1 MLTVMRRVA
10 GWIDS
15 RPGGTVERWLFALVV
30 LFVWGLNTHG
40 NYAGS
45 GDEPHYQII
54 ARSLVSDGDFDLAD
68 DYSDPANLVG
78 GGNLQPEAHAR
89 PGRDGRLRPVHD
101 IGLPAL
107 FAPYFAAAYWA
118 AEHSPE
124 WVSPAIMA
132 RARLNPPL
140 VLRHL
145 LSLAM
150 IVLTA
155 VMAIL
160 LFRACRSECATHSP
174 AFGWVLLFV
183 LSPPLL
189 SHSFLFFTEVPTALA
204 VTVCWLALA
213 APLPPSRVRMAAIG
227 GVVGILL
234 LLHIRNAGLILG
246 LIVLFLGRIWHLEHR
261 GSLAAWF
268 LGPIAL
274 FAAFRT
280 AVNAA
285 FWGTL
290 VTSPHASASL
300 PGGLVATVTEIASR
314 VFGLLVDQEHGLLA
328 YAPVYL
334 LVLPGFFLLRRTG
347 RRGLRDASVLVLAY
361 LVPVVLPGLNRHGW
375 AGGWSPAARFLVPV
389 APILV
394 IVGFRYA
401 ARLRRI
407 PVAIALLCLAQVALD
422 LLYWSRPKLLWNAGT
437 GSSALAEYLS
447 TPGLDVA
454 AWLPSWHVP
463 SLYSAAVSLSVILA
477 WTLLSARAASKA
489 VAKPN
494 AARPAVP

>member
-1 MLTVMRRVA
+1 MLTVQRRVT
-10 GWIDS
+10 GWLDS
-15 RPGGTVERWLFALVV
+15 RPVGSVERWLFALVV

-54 ARSLVSDGDFDLAD
+54 ARSLVSDGDLDLAD

-78 GGNLQPEAHAR
+78 GGNLEPETHAR

-101 IGLPAL
+101 IGLPVL
-107 FAPYFAAAYWA
+107 FAPYFAAAYWV
-118 AEHSPE
+118 AEHSPA
-124 WVSPAIMA
+124 WISPGLMA

-150 IVLTA
+150 VVLTA
-155 VMAIL
+155 VMAVL
-160 LFRACRSECATHSP
+160 LFRACRSDCGTHSP
-174 AFGWVLLFV
+174 AFGWVLLFA

-189 SHSFLFFTEVPTALA
+189 SHSFLFFTEIPTALA
-204 VTVCWLALA
+204 VTICWLALA
-213 APLPPSRVRMAAIG
+213 APFPRSRSRAASIG
-227 GVVGILL
+227 AVVGFLL

-246 LIVLFLGRIWHLEHR
+246 LIGLFLGRIWHHER
-261 GSLAAWF
+261 RASLAAWF
-268 LGPIAL
+268 VAPVAF
-274 FAAFRT
+274 FAALRT

-285 FWGTL
+285 FWGSL
-290 VTSPHASASL
+290 VTSPHASAEL
-300 PGGLVATVTEIASR
+300 PGGLGATATEMAAR

-334 LVLPGFFLLRRTG
+334 LVLPGFFLLRRID

-361 LVPVVLPGLNRHGW
+361 LVPLVLPGLNRHGW
-375 AGGWSPAARFLVPV
+375 GGGWSPAARFLVPV
-389 APILV
+389 APVLV
-394 IVGFRYA
+394 IVGFRHA
-401 ARLRRI
+401 ARLRRV
-407 PVAIALLCLAQVALD
+407 PVAGALLCLAQVALD

-437 GSSALAEYLS
+437 GSSALAGFLS
-447 TPGLDVA
+447 TRGLDVA

-463 SLYSAAVSLSVILA
+463 SLYSAAVSLCVILA
-477 WTLLSARAASKA
+477 WTLLSARSASKA
-489 VAKPN
+489 VPKPN
-494 AARPAVP
+494 GARPAVP